1 MKKDNSGIITITLV
15 NSSAHAHSPARFI
28 WTRDVAK
35 GSSEY
40 RKASVVENN
49 KKKIKQID

>member
-1 MKKDNSGIITITLV
+1 MKKEKGGIITITLV
-15 NSSAHAHSPARFI
+15 NSSVCAHSPARFK

-40 RKASVVENN
+40 RKASVIESN
-49 KKKIKQID
+49 KKKIK